1 MDERLSQHD
10 ADIAEV
16 KNLLTEHI
24 DAENHQV
31 LELRKDLNGNLIK
44 IHAALLR
51 MEPVIVKYE
60 NEQVLN
66 EGVKKVGDKMIWWS
80 QVLVRGGILVYVV
93 RAFIRDGF

>member
-16 KNLLTEHI
+16 KNILTSHI
-24 DAENHQV
+24 DDENHQV

-51 MEPVIVKYE
+51 MEPVISKYE
-60 NEQVLN
+60 NEQIFN
-66 EGVKKVGDKMIWWS
+66 EGVKKVGSKVIWWS
-80 QVLVRGGILVYVV
+80 QVLGGSGVLVYAV
-93 RAFIRDGF
+93 RAFIRNGF